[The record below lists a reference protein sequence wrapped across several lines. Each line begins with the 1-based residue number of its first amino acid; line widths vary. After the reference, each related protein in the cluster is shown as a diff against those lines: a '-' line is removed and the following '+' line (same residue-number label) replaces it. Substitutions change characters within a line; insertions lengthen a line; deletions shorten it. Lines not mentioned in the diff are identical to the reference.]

1 MSRAKID
8 LFIAHWATILN
19 PSKITWILDN
29 DDCETDRLIQELK
42 LRNEHSV
49 VDLTSRENCYAFFS
63 NQNDVARMES
73 QTFVC
78 YDDDDDDD
86 DDRDNTDAG
95 PLNNSR
101 PYGECLS
108 EMTEL
113 LGGVMTYRTMY
124 VIPFCL
130 GSIGNKYSRY
140 GIQITD
146 SEYACINMKIMCRVG
161 QRVLDAMYAMDDAA
175 AAAASFVPCIHS
187 VGKCDFK
194 NMAWPNSDKKYICH
208 FMDKQNPFIISYGS
222 GYGGN
227 ALLSKK
233 CFALRVASA
242 IGRREGW
249 MAEHCLLLKMTA
261 PSREVKYI
269 VAAFPSACGKTNLA
283 MITPCKELMDD
294 GWKFETLGD
303 DIVWMHVIDGKL
315 YAQNVENGFFGV
327 APGTGARTNPHAI
340 TALSKNCIFTNC
352 ATYTNDAG
360 ATDVWWEG
368 LTASPPASFTNWKG
382 EQNTLPAAHS
392 NARYTCPIQNC
403 PILAPEYEDL
413 VPIHAIIFGGRRKT
427 TIPLVTKAPTTNR
440 GIYFGATLSSEET
453 SANMD
458 ATVGNIRFDPMAM
471 RPFIGYNVCDYFQHW
486 SDMMESLTA
495 APAVEFYL
503 VNWFRKDTDTD
514 RFIWSG
520 FSDNSKILKWIFSN
534 SRETNVANPFGF
546 GEHPRK
552 EDVYIDDDAEWEKL
566 FLISR
571 DELLKFN
578 VDVKAFFDRLDDGS
592 RAAHKVPEFLRAEL
606 DELNANANANAP

>member
-8 LFIAHWATILN
+8 SFIAHWATILT
-19 PSKITWILDN
+19 PSNITWILDN
-29 DDCETDRLIQELK
+29 DAYETDRLIQELK
-42 LRNEHSV
+42 RRNHGSV
-49 VDLTSRENCYAFFS
+49 IDLTARENCYAFFS

-73 QTFVC
+73 QTFIC
-78 YDDDDDDD
+78 YRDNDDDCCDKTDDT
-86 DDRDNTDAG
+86 NTDAG

-101 PYGECLS
+101 QYDECLG

-113 LGGVMTYRTMY
+113 LSGVMTDRTMY

-130 GSIGNKYSRY
+130 GGIGNKYSRY

-161 QRVLDAMYAMDDAA
+161 QRVLDAMDAA
-175 AAAASFVPCIHS
+175 MTASIVSFVPCIHS

-194 NMAWPNSDKKYICH
+194 NMAWPNSEKKYICH
-208 FMDKQNPFIISYGS
+208 FMDKHNPFIISYGS

-233 CFALRVASA
+233 CLALRVASA
-242 IGRREGW
+242 MGRQEGW

-261 PSREVKYI
+261 PSGEVKYV

-327 APGTGARTNPHAI
+327 APGTSARTNPHAI

-360 ATDVWWEG
+360 KTDVWWEG
-368 LTASPPASFTNWKG
+368 LTACPPASFTNWKG

-403 PILAPEYEDL
+403 PILAPEYADL
-413 VPIHAIIFGGRRKT
+413 VPVHAIIFGGRRKT
-427 TIPLVTKAPTTNR
+427 TIPLVTKASTVNR

-486 SDMMESLTA
+486 SDMMNKLA
-495 APAVEFYL
+495 ATPAVEIYL
-503 VNWFRKDTDTD
+503 VNWFRKDAATDQ
-514 RFIWSG
+514 FIWSG
-520 FSDNSKILKWIFSN
+520 FSDNSKILKCIFSN
-534 SRETNVANPFGF
+534 SRETNVMNPLGF

-552 EDVYIDDDAEWEKL
+552 EDVYINDDAEWENL
-566 FLISR
+566 FLIKR

-592 RAAHKVPEFLRAEL
+592 SAAHKVPNFLRAEL
-606 DELNANANANAP
+606 DDISAGLGV

>member
-1 MSRAKID
+1 MRPTVSADIT
-8 LFIAHWATILN
+8 LFVANWATILK
-19 PSKITWILDN
+19 PSKITWILN
-29 DDCETDRLIQELK
+29 SHHQENETDQLLQQLL
-42 LRNEHSV
+42 LRNERGAMKI
-49 VDLTSRENCYAFFS
+49 TSRENCYAFFS
-63 NQNDVARMES
+63 NQTDVARMES
-73 QTFVC
+73 QTFIC
-78 YDDDDDDD
+78 YKDHDAGTDSDD
-86 DDRDNTDAG
+86 TDAG
-95 PLNNSR
+95 PINNSR
-101 PYGECLS
+101 PYDECLD

-113 LGGVMTYRTMY
+113 LRGVMTDRTMY

-130 GSIGNKYSRY
+130 GSIGNKYSKY

-161 QRVLDAMYAMDDAA
+161 QSVLDAIHATG
-175 AAAASFVPCIHS
+175 SLFVPCIHS
-187 VGKCDFK
+187 VGRCDFK
-194 NMAWPNSDKKYICH
+194 NMAWPCSDKKHICH
-208 FMDKQNPFIISYGS
+208 FMDKQNPFIVSYGS

-233 CFALRVASA
+233 CLALRVASA
-242 IGRREGW
+242 MGPREGW
-249 MAEHCLLLKMTA
+249 LAEHCLLLKMTA
-261 PSREVKYI
+261 PSQEVKYV

-327 APGTGARTNPHAI
+327 APGTSARTNPHAI

-360 ATDVWWEG
+360 NTDVWWEG
-368 LTASPPASFTNWKG
+368 LTACPPTSFTNWKG

-392 NARYTCPIQNC
+392 NARYTCPIHNC

-413 VPIHAIIFGGRRKT
+413 VPVHAIIFGGRRKN
-427 TIPLVTKAPTTNR
+427 TIPLATKASTAKQ

-458 ATVGNIRFDPMAM
+458 ATIGNIRFDPMAM

-486 SDMMESLTA
+486 SDVMDALTA
-495 APAVEFYL
+495 APVEFYL
-503 VNWFRKDTDTD
+503 VNWFRKDATTDQ
-514 RFIWSG
+514 FIWSG
-520 FSDNSKILKWIFSN
+520 FSDNSKILKWIFDN
-534 SRETNVANPFGF
+534 SRETNVMNPFGF

-552 EDVYIDDDAEWEKL
+552 EDVYIDDAAEWEKL
-566 FLISR
+566 FLIKR

-578 VDVKAFFDRLDDGS
+578 VDVKSFFDRLDDGS

-606 DELNANANANAP
+606 DKLNASANANAP